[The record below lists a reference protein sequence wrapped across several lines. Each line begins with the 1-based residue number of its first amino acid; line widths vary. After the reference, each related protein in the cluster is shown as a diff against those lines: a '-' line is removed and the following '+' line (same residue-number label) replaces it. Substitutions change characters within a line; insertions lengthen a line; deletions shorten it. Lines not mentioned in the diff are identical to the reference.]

1 MKNAQD
7 LRTIIQKIA
16 RELAAEIDLSGFEA
30 KTLFPYL
37 WRTFKDLDN
46 LKSHVIDP
54 GFEKLAEPATRTNPQ
69 LLKAV
74 ADTLRAGVQIY
85 AVILG
90 IQHALICELD
100 RRSQRNRTNFY
111 FGLLKVGHDLG
122 DKELQKEAL
131 RHLGGILMSIPYKR
145 SWVHSPEG
153 AQGWLGVI
161 NEALVE
167 QLKKIEKL
175 DLATVLLRMAENG
188 FYYVYQA
195 VQARLIDEVRRLT
208 RMPITVKLGDH
219 QSVFEDMP
227 APEQTWEQQMQR
239 RDVIGVAK
247 ALAGLSEPGS
257 WRQEILVLLSE
268 SLQNRKLNQFDLD
281 SGKVRALFVTMLADK
296 RGVSARQASKDM
308 NKFKALVLTDPDIR
322 KLADEIRAIVPPK
335 TEKVVL
341 KLKELEGTQGNNPEE
356 VALRVKSQR
365 KGSPGIVEPTKE
377 GPLDE

>member
-1 MKNAQD
+1 
-7 LRTIIQKIA
+7 
-16 RELAAEIDLSGFEA
+16 
-30 KTLFPYL
+30 
-37 WRTFKDLDN
+37 
-46 LKSHVIDP
+46 
-54 GFEKLAEPATRTNPQ
+54 
-69 LLKAV
+69 
-74 ADTLRAGVQIY
+74 
-85 AVILG
+85 
-90 IQHALICELD
+90 
-100 RRSQRNRTNFY
+100 
-111 FGLLKVGHDLG
+111 
-122 DKELQKEAL
+122 
-131 RHLGGILMSIPYKR
+131 
-145 SWVHSPEG
+145 
-153 AQGWLGVI
+153 
-161 NEALVE
+161 
-167 QLKKIEKL
+167 
-175 DLATVLLRMAENG
+175 
-188 FYYVYQA
+188 
-195 VQARLIDEVRRLT
+195 
-208 RMPITVKLGDH
+208 MPITVKLGDH